1 MARFFIDNPVLA
13 WVFAIFI
20 TIAGLLSLPQLPV
33 AQYPDVAPPQVTIST
48 RFAGAS
54 PEDLYR
60 QVTQP
65 IEEELNGIAGLLY
78 FESTSDTTGSVT
90 ITVTFASGT
99 PISQA
104 VVDTQNRLRRVESS
118 LPPQVQQE
126 GLLVE
131 EAGSSYLLFVSLSA
145 APETGLDTVALA
157 DFATRNLM
165 NEIRRVPGVGKAQL
179 FSAER
184 AMRVWIDPARLVGLD
199 LSVTDITAAIAEQ
212 NAQVSAGSVG
222 TDPAPAGQQVQA
234 TLLVTGQLRTPE
246 EFGRIVLRARD
257 DGALVRLSDVARI
270 EIDAE
275 YYSFRSYLN
284 GQEAAQIGVQLSP
297 TGNALET
304 AEGVR
309 ALLDRLSETFPEGV
323 SHSIPYDTTPF
334 VSASI
339 EKVLHTLLEAVA
351 LVFVVMLIFLQSF
364 RYTLIPMLVVPIA
377 LAGTLA
383 VMLFAGFSINVL
395 TMFAM
400 ILAIGILV
408 DDAIVVVENVER
420 IMSEEGL
427 SPKAAAKK
435 AMDQISGA
443 IVGITLAL
451 MAVFVP
457 LAFFPGSV
465 GIIYQQFSLT
475 MVVSIAFSAFLALSL
490 TPALCASFLKPVEKG
505 HGHAKSGPAGWFNR
519 NFDRASRG
527 YSGLV
532 SGLVRRAGR
541 MMLIYL
547 ALVAGLGWAYLRL
560 PPAFLPQE
568 DQGYLIASLQG
579 PPEAT
584 SFRMREVT
592 KQAEGFA
599 LGSPGVADMVTIQG
613 FSFSGQGPNAAIS
626 FVTLEDWSE
635 RESPDLAAGA
645 MAGRLSGQLFSIRDA
660 FAFAISPPPIAGLGT
675 GAGFAFRLQDR
686 AGQGNAALQE
696 AAGQIMAAGAES
708 PVLGQMYIE
717 GLEPGP
723 QLNLRVDRE
732 KANAFGVTFG
742 EINRTISVAL
752 GSGYVNDFP
761 NDGKMQSVIVQAEPA
776 ARASLAEVMKL
787 NVRNVQGGMVP
798 LSSFASAEWG
808 YGPAQIVGYNGYPAI
823 RINGEAAPGH
833 SSGEALAEMERI
845 AAGLPA
851 GFAYEWTG
859 QSLQEVESGSQA
871 PILIGLSVLFVFLCL
886 AGLYGSW
893 SIPFAVMLIVPM
905 GAIGA
910 VAAASWAGLA
920 NDVFF
925 TVGLITIV
933 GLSAKNA
940 ILIVEVAKDLMEQ
953 GQGLIEATAEACRL
967 RFRPILMTSLAFTMG
982 VVPMAVATG
991 PSAASQ
997 NAIGINVVG
1006 GMISATVLGVLFA
1019 PVFFVFVMRLAG
1031 ARRRPAEPAAAEPE
1045 SKPPTDPRRFR
1056 TPLDDLHR
1064 TGNCAAAPKLR
1075 KPLTWP
1081 NSMK

>member
-13 WVFAIFI
+13 WVIAIFI
-20 TIAGLLSLPQLPV
+20 TLAGALSLPSLPV

-54 PEDLYR
+54 PEDLYQ
-60 QVTQP
+60 QVTRP
-65 IEEELNGIAGLLY
+65 IEEELNGIPNLLY
-78 FESTSDTTGSVT
+78 FESTSEATGAVT
-90 ITVTFASGT
+90 ITVTFASGSSV
-99 PISQA
+99 SQA
-104 VVDTQNRLRRVESS
+104 VVETQNRLRRVESS

-131 EAGSSYLLFVSLSA
+131 EAGSSYLMFVSLA
-145 APETGLDTVALA
+145 GAPGSGYDSVGLA
-157 DFATRNLM
+157 DYATRFVL
-165 NEIRRVPGVGKAQL
+165 NEIRRVEGVGKAQL

-184 AMRVWIDPARLVGLD
+184 AMRVWIDPAKLVGLD
-199 LSVTDITAAIAEQ
+199 LSVTDITAAISEQ

-222 TDPAPAGQQVQA
+222 VDPAPEGQQTQA
-234 TLLVTGQLRTPE
+234 TLLVTGQLRTPA
-246 EFGRIVLRARD
+246 EFGQIVLRAGE
-257 DGALVRLSDVARI
+257 DGSIVRLSDVARI
-270 EIDAE
+270 EMDAE
-275 YYSFRSYLN
+275 FYSFKAYLN
-284 GQEAAQIGVQLSP
+284 GEEAAQIGIQLSP
-297 TGNALET
+297 TGNALDT

-309 ALLDRLSETFPEGV
+309 TLLDELSAGFPEGV
-323 SHSIPYDTTPF
+323 EASIPYDTTPF

-339 EKVLHTLLEAVA
+339 EKVVHTLLEAVA
-351 LVFVVMLIFLQSF
+351 LVFVVMLIFLQNL

-383 VMLFAGFSINVL
+383 VMLAAGFSINVL

-427 SPKAAAKK
+427 SPREASKK
-435 AMDQISGA
+435 AMGQISGA

-451 MAVFVP
+451 MAVFIP

-475 MVVSIAFSAFLALSL
+475 MVVSIFFSAFLALSL
-490 TPALCASFLKPVEKG
+490 TPALCATFLKPIPKG
-505 HGHAKSGPAGWFNR
+505 HGHARKGPAGWFNR
-519 NFDRASRG
+519 NFDRASKG
-527 YSGLV
+527 YAGGVRGLV
-532 SGLVRRAGR
+532 KRSGR
-541 MMLIYL
+541 MMVIYA
-547 ALVAGLGWAYLRL
+547 ALVAGLAYVYVQI
-560 PPAFLPQE
+560 PAAFLPQE
-568 DQGYLIASLQG
+568 DQGYLIASMQS

-592 KQAEGFA
+592 KQAEAFA
-599 LGSPGVADMVTIQG
+599 LGTEGVADVVTIQG
-613 FSFSGQGPNAAIS
+613 FSFSGQGPNSAVS
-626 FVTLEDWSE
+626 FVTLEDWAE
-635 RESPDLAAGA
+635 RESPELGAASLAGK
-645 MAGRLSGQLFSIRDA
+645 LSGMLFSIRDS
-660 FAFAISPPPIAGLGT
+660 FAFAISPPPIQGLGT
-675 GAGFAFRLQDR
+675 GSGFSFRLQDR
-686 AGQGNAALQE
+686 ANLGNAALQQ
-696 AAGQIMAAGAES
+696 AAGQIMGAGAES
-708 PVLGQMYIE
+708 PILGQMYIE
-717 GLEPGP
+717 GLQPGP
-723 QLNLRVDRE
+723 QLRLDVDRE

-761 NDGKMQSVIVQAEPA
+761 NDGKMQSVIVQAEA
-776 ARASLAEVMKL
+776 EARSSIEEVLKL

-808 YGPAQIVGYNGYPAI
+808 FGPSQIVGYNGYPSI
-823 RINGEAAPGH
+823 RINGEAAPGY
-833 SSGEALAEMERI
+833 SSGEALAEMQRI
-845 AAGLPA
+845 AAELPA
-851 GFAYEWTG
+851 GFGYQWTG
-859 QSLQEVESGSQA
+859 QSLQEIESGSQA

-893 SIPFAVMLIVPM
+893 SIPLAVMLIVPM

-910 VAAASWAGLA
+910 VAAVTLTGLS

-940 ILIVEVAKDLMEQ
+940 ILIVEVAKDLITE
-953 GQGLIEATAEACRL
+953 GKGLIDATVEACRL

-982 VVPMAVATG
+982 VIPMAIATG

-1006 GMISATVLGVLFA
+1006 GMISATVLGVIFA
-1019 PVFFVFVMRLAG
+1019 PVFFVFVMKLTGTHKRLG
-1031 ARRRPAEPAAAEPE
+1031 TPAQ
-1045 SKPPTDPRRFR
+1045 D
-1056 TPLDDLHR
+1056 
-1064 TGNCAAAPKLR
+1064 
-1075 KPLTWP
+1075 
-1081 NSMK
+1081 

>member
-13 WVFAIFI
+13 WVIAIFI
-20 TIAGLLSLPQLPV
+20 SIAGLLSLPMLPV

-48 RFAGAS
+48 RFAGSS
-54 PEDLYR
+54 PEDLYQ

-65 IEEELNGIAGLLY
+65 IEEELNGIPGMLY
-78 FESTSDTTGSVT
+78 YESTSEATGAVT

-99 PISQA
+99 NIAQA

-131 EAGSSYLLFVSLSA
+131 EASSAYLLYVSLSA
-145 APETGLDTVALA
+145 TEGSDLDLVALA
-157 DFATRNLM
+157 DFATRNVL

-179 FSAER
+179 FAAER
-184 AMRVWIDPARLVGLD
+184 AMRVWIDPAKLVGLD
-199 LSVTDITAAIAEQ
+199 LSVTDITAAITEQ
-212 NAQVSAGSVG
+212 NAQVAAGSVG
-222 TDPAPAGQQVQA
+222 VDPAPAGQQTQA
-234 TLLVTGQLRTPE
+234 TLLVTGQLRSPE
-246 EFGRIVLRARD
+246 EFGQIVLRARD

-270 EIDAE
+270 EVDAE
-275 YYSFRSYLN
+275 LYSFQSYLN
-284 GQEAAQIGVQLSP
+284 GQEAAQIGIQLSP
-297 TGNALET
+297 TGNALDT
-304 AEGVR
+304 AQGVKD
-309 ALLDRLSETFPEGV
+309 LLEELAPTFPAGV
-323 SHSIPYDTTPF
+323 EYAIPYDTTPF
-334 VSASI
+334 VAASI
-339 EKVLHTLLEAVA
+339 EKVVHTLMEAVA

-364 RYTLIPMLVVPIA
+364 RYTVIPMLVVPIA
-377 LAGTLA
+377 LAGTMA
-383 VMLFAGFSINVL
+383 VMLGAGFSINVL

-427 SPKAAAKK
+427 SPKEAAKK

-475 MVVSIAFSAFLALSL
+475 MVVSIFFSAFLALSL
-490 TPALCASFLKPVEKG
+490 TPALCATFLKPIPKG
-505 HGHAKSGPAGWFNR
+505 HGHAKRGPAGWFNR

-527 YSGLV
+527 YAGLV
-532 SGLVRRAGR
+532 GRLVRRSGR
-541 MMLIYL
+541 MMVIYA
-547 ALVAGLGWAYLRL
+547 ALVAGLAWFYVQIPA
-560 PPAFLPQE
+560 AFLPQE
-568 DQGYLIASLQG
+568 DQGYLIASMQS

-584 SFRMREVT
+584 SYRMREVT
-592 KQAEGFA
+592 KTAEDFA
-599 LGSPGVADMVTIQG
+599 LSTEGVKDIITIQG
-613 FSFSGQGPNAAIS
+613 FSFSGQGPNSAVS
-626 FVTLEDWSE
+626 FLTLEDWEE
-635 RESPDLAAGA
+635 RSTPDLSAGA
-645 MAGRLSGQLFSIRDA
+645 LAGKMSGMLFSIRDS
-660 FAFAISPPPIAGLGT
+660 FAFAISPPPIQGLGT
-675 GAGFAFRLQDR
+675 GSGFSFRLQDR
-686 AGQGNAALQE
+686 GNHGNAALQE
-696 AAGQIMAAGAES
+696 VAGQIMAGAAAS
-708 PVLGQMYIE
+708 PVLGQVYVE

-761 NDGKMQSVIVQAEPA
+761 SNGKMQSVIVQAEPY
-776 ARASLAEVMKL
+776 ARANIEEVMKL

-798 LSSFASAEWG
+798 LSSFASADWG
-808 YGPAQIVGYNGYPAI
+808 FGPTQIVGYNGYPSI
-823 RINGEAAPGH
+823 RINGEAAPGY
-833 SSGEALAEMERI
+833 SSGEALAEMERLV
-845 AAGLPA
+845 ADLPP
-851 GFAYEWTG
+851 GFTHQWTG
-859 QSLQEVESGSQA
+859 QSLQEIESGSQA

-905 GAIGA
+905 GAIGT
-910 VAAASWAGLA
+910 VAAVTLTGLA

-940 ILIVEVAKDLMEQ
+940 ILIVEVAKDLIME
-953 GQGLIEATAEACRL
+953 GRGLLDATIEACRL

-982 VVPMAVATG
+982 VVPMAIATG

-997 NAIGINVVG
+997 NAIGTNVVG

-1019 PVFFVFVMRLAG
+1019 PVFFVFVMKLTSTHKRL
-1031 ARRRPAEPAAAEPE
+1031 RRPAAGEET
-1045 SKPPTDPRRFR
+1045 SSVSQPT
-1056 TPLDDLHR
+1056 
-1064 TGNCAAAPKLR
+1064 
-1075 KPLTWP
+1075 
-1081 NSMK
+1081 

>member
-13 WVFAIFI
+13 WVIAIFI
-20 TIAGLLSLPQLPV
+20 TLAGALSLPSLPV

-54 PEDLYR
+54 PEDLYQ
-60 QVTQP
+60 QVTRP
-65 IEEELNGIAGLLY
+65 IEEELNGIPNLLY
-78 FESTSDTTGSVT
+78 FESTSEATGAVT
-90 ITVTFASGT
+90 ITVTFASGSSV
-99 PISQA
+99 SQA
-104 VVDTQNRLRRVESS
+104 VVETQNRLRRVESS

-131 EAGSSYLLFVSLSA
+131 EAGSSYLMFVSLA
-145 APETGLDTVALA
+145 GAPGSGYDSVGLA
-157 DFATRNLM
+157 DYATRFVL
-165 NEIRRVPGVGKAQL
+165 NEIRRVEGVGKAQL

-184 AMRVWIDPARLVGLD
+184 AMRVWIDPAKLVGLD
-199 LSVTDITAAIAEQ
+199 LSVTDITAAISEQ

-222 TDPAPAGQQVQA
+222 VDPAPEGQQTQA
-234 TLLVTGQLRTPE
+234 TLLVTGQLRTPA
-246 EFGRIVLRARD
+246 EFGQIVLRAGE
-257 DGALVRLSDVARI
+257 DGSIVRLSDVARI
-270 EIDAE
+270 EMDAE
-275 YYSFRSYLN
+275 FYSFKAYLN
-284 GQEAAQIGVQLSP
+284 GEDAAQIGIQLSP
-297 TGNALET
+297 TGNALDT

-309 ALLDRLSETFPEGV
+309 TLLDELSAGFPEGV
-323 SHSIPYDTTPF
+323 EASIPYDTTPF

-339 EKVLHTLLEAVA
+339 EKVVHTLLEAVA
-351 LVFVVMLIFLQSF
+351 LVFVVMLIFLQNL

-383 VMLFAGFSINVL
+383 VMLAAGFSINVL

-427 SPKAAAKK
+427 SPREASKK
-435 AMDQISGA
+435 AMGQISGA

-451 MAVFVP
+451 MAVFIP

-475 MVVSIAFSAFLALSL
+475 MVVSIFFSAFLALSL
-490 TPALCASFLKPVEKG
+490 TPALCATFLKPIPKD
-505 HGHAKSGPAGWFNR
+505 HGHARKGPAGWFNR
-519 NFDRASRG
+519 NFDRASKG
-527 YSGLV
+527 YAGGV
-532 SGLVRRAGR
+532 RGLVRRSGR
-541 MMLIYL
+541 MMVIYA
-547 ALVAGLGWAYLRL
+547 ALVTGLAYFYVQI
-560 PPAFLPQE
+560 PAAFLPQE
-568 DQGYLIASLQG
+568 DQGYLIASMQS

-592 KQAEGFA
+592 KQAEAFA
-599 LGSPGVADMVTIQG
+599 LGTEGVADVVTIQG
-613 FSFSGQGPNAAIS
+613 FSFSGQGPNSAVS
-626 FVTLEDWSE
+626 FVTLEDWAE
-635 RESPDLAAGA
+635 RESPELGAASLAGK
-645 MAGRLSGQLFSIRDA
+645 LSGMLFSIRDS
-660 FAFAISPPPIAGLGT
+660 FAFAISPPPIQGLGT
-675 GAGFAFRLQDR
+675 GSGFSFRLQDR
-686 AGQGNAALQE
+686 ANLGNAALQQ
-696 AAGQIMAAGAES
+696 AAGQIMGAGGES
-708 PVLGQMYIE
+708 PILGQMYIE
-717 GLEPGP
+717 GLQPGP
-723 QLNLRVDRE
+723 QLRLDVDRE

-761 NDGKMQSVIVQAEPA
+761 NNGKMQSVIVQAEA
-776 ARASLAEVMKL
+776 EARSSIEEVLKL

-808 YGPAQIVGYNGYPAI
+808 FGPSQIVGYNGYPSI
-823 RINGEAAPGH
+823 RINGEAAPGY
-833 SSGEALAEMERI
+833 SSGEALAEMQRI
-845 AAGLPA
+845 AADLPP
-851 GFAYEWTG
+851 GFGYQWTG
-859 QSLQEVESGSQA
+859 QSLQEIESGSQA

-893 SIPFAVMLIVPM
+893 SIPLAVMLIVPM

-910 VAAASWAGLA
+910 VAAVTLTGLS

-940 ILIVEVAKDLMEQ
+940 ILIVEVAKDLITE
-953 GQGLIEATAEACRL
+953 GKGLIDATVEACRL

-982 VVPMAVATG
+982 VIPMAIATG

-1006 GMISATVLGVLFA
+1006 GMISATVLGVIFA
-1019 PVFFVFVMRLAG
+1019 PVFFVFVMKLTGTHKRLG
-1031 ARRRPAEPAAAEPE
+1031 
-1045 SKPPTDPRRFR
+1045 
-1056 TPLDDLHR
+1056 TPVQD
-1064 TGNCAAAPKLR
+1064 
-1075 KPLTWP
+1075 
-1081 NSMK
+1081 

>member
-13 WVFAIFI
+13 WVIAIFI
-20 TIAGLLSLPQLPV
+20 TLAGALSLPSLPV

-54 PEDLYR
+54 PEDLYQ
-60 QVTQP
+60 QVTRP
-65 IEEELNGIAGLLY
+65 IEEELNGIPNLLY
-78 FESTSDTTGSVT
+78 FESTSEATGAVT
-90 ITVTFASGT
+90 ITVTFASGSSV
-99 PISQA
+99 SQA
-104 VVDTQNRLRRVESS
+104 VVETQNRLRRVESS

-131 EAGSSYLLFVSLSA
+131 EAGSSYLMFVSLA
-145 APETGLDTVALA
+145 GAPGSGYDSVGLA
-157 DFATRNLM
+157 DYATRFVL
-165 NEIRRVPGVGKAQL
+165 NEIRRVEGVGKAQL

-184 AMRVWIDPARLVGLD
+184 AMRVWIDPAKLVGLD
-199 LSVTDITAAIAEQ
+199 LSVTDITAAISEQ

-222 TDPAPAGQQVQA
+222 VDPAPEGQQTQA
-234 TLLVTGQLRTPE
+234 TLLVTGQLRTPS
-246 EFGRIVLRARD
+246 EFGQIVLRAGE
-257 DGALVRLSDVARI
+257 DGSIVRLSDVARI
-270 EIDAE
+270 EMDAE
-275 YYSFRSYLN
+275 FYSFKAYLN
-284 GQEAAQIGVQLSP
+284 GEEAAQIGIQLSP
-297 TGNALET
+297 TGNALDT

-309 ALLDRLSETFPEGV
+309 TLLDELSAGFPEGV
-323 SHSIPYDTTPF
+323 EASIPYDTTPF

-339 EKVLHTLLEAVA
+339 EKVVHTLLEAVA
-351 LVFVVMLIFLQSF
+351 LVFVVMLIFLQNL

-383 VMLFAGFSINVL
+383 VMLAAGFSINVL

-427 SPKAAAKK
+427 SPREASKK
-435 AMDQISGA
+435 AMGQISGA

-451 MAVFVP
+451 MAVFIP

-475 MVVSIAFSAFLALSL
+475 RVVSIFFSAFLALSL
-490 TPALCASFLKPVEKG
+490 TPALCATFLKPIPKG
-505 HGHAKSGPAGWFNR
+505 HGHARKGPAGWFNR
-519 NFDRASRG
+519 NFDRASKG
-527 YSGLV
+527 YAGGV
-532 SGLVRRAGR
+532 RGLVRRSGR
-541 MMLIYL
+541 MMVIYA
-547 ALVAGLGWAYLRL
+547 ALVTGLAYVYVQI
-560 PPAFLPQE
+560 PAAFLPQE
-568 DQGYLIASLQG
+568 DQGYLIASMQS

-592 KQAEGFA
+592 KQAEAFA
-599 LGSPGVADMVTIQG
+599 LGTEGVADVVTIQG
-613 FSFSGQGPNAAIS
+613 FSFSGQGPNSAVS
-626 FVTLEDWSE
+626 FVTLEDWAE
-635 RESPDLAAGA
+635 RESPELGAASLAGK
-645 MAGRLSGQLFSIRDA
+645 LSGMLFSIRDS
-660 FAFAISPPPIAGLGT
+660 FAFAISPPPIQGLGT
-675 GAGFAFRLQDR
+675 GSGFSFRLQDR
-686 AGQGNAALQE
+686 ANLGNAALQQ
-696 AAGQIMAAGAES
+696 AAGQIMGAGGES
-708 PVLGQMYIE
+708 PILGQMYIE
-717 GLEPGP
+717 GLQPGP
-723 QLNLRVDRE
+723 QLRLDVDRE

-761 NDGKMQSVIVQAEPA
+761 NDGKMQSVIVQAEA
-776 ARASLAEVMKL
+776 EARSSIEEVLKL

-808 YGPAQIVGYNGYPAI
+808 FGPSQIVGYNGYPSI

-833 SSGEALAEMERI
+833 SSGEALAEMQRI
-845 AAGLPA
+845 AADLPP
-851 GFAYEWTG
+851 GFGYQWTG
-859 QSLQEVESGSQA
+859 QSLQEIESGSQA

-893 SIPFAVMLIVPM
+893 SIPLAVMLIVPM

-910 VAAASWAGLA
+910 VAAVTVTGLS

-940 ILIVEVAKDLMEQ
+940 ILIVEVAKDLITE
-953 GQGLIEATAEACRL
+953 GKGLIDATVEACRL

-982 VVPMAVATG
+982 VIPMAIATG

-1006 GMISATVLGVLFA
+1006 GMISATVLGVIFA
-1019 PVFFVFVMRLAG
+1019 PVFFVFVMKLTGTHKRLG
-1031 ARRRPAEPAAAEPE
+1031 TPAQ
-1045 SKPPTDPRRFR
+1045 D
-1056 TPLDDLHR
+1056 
-1064 TGNCAAAPKLR
+1064 
-1075 KPLTWP
+1075 
-1081 NSMK
+1081 

>member
-13 WVFAIFI
+13 WVIAIFI
-20 TIAGLLSLPQLPV
+20 TLAGALSLPSLPV

-54 PEDLYR
+54 PEDLYQ
-60 QVTQP
+60 QVTRP
-65 IEEELNGIAGLLY
+65 IEEELNGIPNLLY
-78 FESTSDTTGSVT
+78 FESTSEATGAVT
-90 ITVTFASGT
+90 ITVTFASGSSV
-99 PISQA
+99 SQA
-104 VVDTQNRLRRVESS
+104 VVETQNRLRRVESS

-131 EAGSSYLLFVSLSA
+131 EAGSSYLMFVSLA
-145 APETGLDTVALA
+145 GAPGSGYDSVGLA
-157 DFATRNLM
+157 DYATRFVL
-165 NEIRRVPGVGKAQL
+165 NEIRRVEGVGKAQL

-184 AMRVWIDPARLVGLD
+184 AMRVWIDPAKLVGLD
-199 LSVTDITAAIAEQ
+199 LSVTDITAAISEQ

-222 TDPAPAGQQVQA
+222 VDPAPEGQQTQA
-234 TLLVTGQLRTPE
+234 TLLVTGQLRTPA
-246 EFGRIVLRARD
+246 EFGQIVLRAGE
-257 DGALVRLSDVARI
+257 DGSIVRLSDVARI
-270 EIDAE
+270 EMDAE
-275 YYSFRSYLN
+275 FYSFKAYLN
-284 GQEAAQIGVQLSP
+284 GEEAAQIGIQLSP
-297 TGNALET
+297 TGNALDT

-309 ALLDRLSETFPEGV
+309 TLLDELSAGFPEGV
-323 SHSIPYDTTPF
+323 EASIPYDTTPF

-339 EKVLHTLLEAVA
+339 EKVVHTLLEAVA
-351 LVFVVMLIFLQSF
+351 LVFVVMLIFLQNL

-383 VMLFAGFSINVL
+383 VMLAAGFSINVL

-427 SPKAAAKK
+427 SPREASKK
-435 AMDQISGA
+435 AMGQISGA

-451 MAVFVP
+451 MAVFIP

-475 MVVSIAFSAFLALSL
+475 MVVSIFFSAFLALSL
-490 TPALCASFLKPVEKG
+490 TPALCATFLKPIPKG
-505 HGHAKSGPAGWFNR
+505 HGHARKGPAGWFNR
-519 NFDRASRG
+519 NFDRASKG
-527 YSGLV
+527 YAGGV
-532 SGLVRRAGR
+532 RGLVRRSGR
-541 MMLIYL
+541 MMVIYA
-547 ALVAGLGWAYLRL
+547 ALVAGLAYVYVQI
-560 PPAFLPQE
+560 PAAFLPQE
-568 DQGYLIASLQG
+568 DQGYLIASMQS

-592 KQAEGFA
+592 KQAEAFA
-599 LGSPGVADMVTIQG
+599 LGTEGVADVVTIQG
-613 FSFSGQGPNAAIS
+613 FSFSGQGPNSAVS
-626 FVTLEDWSE
+626 FVTLEDWAE
-635 RESPDLAAGA
+635 RESPELGAASLAGK
-645 MAGRLSGQLFSIRDA
+645 LSGMLFSIRDS
-660 FAFAISPPPIAGLGT
+660 FAFAITPPPIQGLGT
-675 GAGFAFRLQDR
+675 GSGFSFRLQDR
-686 AGQGNAALQE
+686 ANLGNAALQQ
-696 AAGQIMAAGAES
+696 AAGQIMGAGAES
-708 PVLGQMYIE
+708 PILGQMYIE
-717 GLEPGP
+717 GLQPGP
-723 QLNLRVDRE
+723 QLRLDVDRE

-761 NDGKMQSVIVQAEPA
+761 NDGKMQSVIVQAEA
-776 ARASLAEVMKL
+776 EARSSIEEVLKL

-808 YGPAQIVGYNGYPAI
+808 FGPSQIVGYNGYPSI
-823 RINGEAAPGH
+823 RINGEAAPGY
-833 SSGEALAEMERI
+833 SSGEALAEMQRI
-845 AAGLPA
+845 AAELPA
-851 GFAYEWTG
+851 GFGYQWTG
-859 QSLQEVESGSQA
+859 QSLQEIESGSQA

-893 SIPFAVMLIVPM
+893 SIPLAVMLIVPM

-910 VAAASWAGLA
+910 VAAVTLTGLS

-940 ILIVEVAKDLMEQ
+940 ILIVEVAKDLITE
-953 GQGLIEATAEACRL
+953 GKGLIDATVEACRL

-982 VVPMAVATG
+982 VIPMAIATG

-1006 GMISATVLGVLFA
+1006 GMISATVLGVIFA
-1019 PVFFVFVMRLAG
+1019 PVFFVFVMKLTGTHKRLG
-1031 ARRRPAEPAAAEPE
+1031 TPAQ
-1045 SKPPTDPRRFR
+1045 D
-1056 TPLDDLHR
+1056 
-1064 TGNCAAAPKLR
+1064 
-1075 KPLTWP
+1075 
-1081 NSMK
+1081 

>member
-13 WVFAIFI
+13 WVIAIFI
-20 TIAGLLSLPQLPV
+20 TLAGALSLPSLPV

-54 PEDLYR
+54 PEDLYQ
-60 QVTQP
+60 QVTRP
-65 IEEELNGIAGLLY
+65 IEEELNGIPNLLY
-78 FESTSDTTGSVT
+78 FESTSEATGAVT
-90 ITVTFASGT
+90 ITVTFASGSSV
-99 PISQA
+99 SQA
-104 VVDTQNRLRRVESS
+104 VVETQNRLRRVESS

-131 EAGSSYLLFVSLSA
+131 EAGSSYLMFVSLA
-145 APETGLDTVALA
+145 GAPGSGYDSVGLA
-157 DFATRNLM
+157 DYATRFVL
-165 NEIRRVPGVGKAQL
+165 NEIRRVEGVGKAQL

-184 AMRVWIDPARLVGLD
+184 AMRVWIDPAKLVGLD
-199 LSVTDITAAIAEQ
+199 LSVTDITAAISEQ

-222 TDPAPAGQQVQA
+222 VDPAPEGQQTQA
-234 TLLVTGQLRTPE
+234 TLLVTGQLRTPA
-246 EFGRIVLRARD
+246 EFGQIVLRAGE
-257 DGALVRLSDVARI
+257 DGSIVRLSDVARI
-270 EIDAE
+270 EMDAE
-275 YYSFRSYLN
+275 FYSFKAYLN
-284 GQEAAQIGVQLSP
+284 GEEAAQIGIQLSP
-297 TGNALET
+297 TGNALDT

-309 ALLDRLSETFPEGV
+309 TLLDELSAGFPEGV
-323 SHSIPYDTTPF
+323 EASIPYDTTPF

-339 EKVLHTLLEAVA
+339 EKVVHTLLEAVA
-351 LVFVVMLIFLQSF
+351 LVFVVMLIFLQNL

-383 VMLFAGFSINVL
+383 VMLAAGFSINVL

-427 SPKAAAKK
+427 SPREASKK
-435 AMDQISGA
+435 AMGQISGA

-451 MAVFVP
+451 MAVFIP

-475 MVVSIAFSAFLALSL
+475 MVVSIFFSAFLALSL
-490 TPALCASFLKPVEKG
+490 TPALCATFLKPIPKG
-505 HGHAKSGPAGWFNR
+505 HGHARKGPAGWFNR
-519 NFDRASRG
+519 NFDRASKG
-527 YSGLV
+527 YAGGV
-532 SGLVRRAGR
+532 RGLVRRSGR
-541 MMLIYL
+541 MMVIYA
-547 ALVAGLGWAYLRL
+547 ALVAGLAYVYVQI
-560 PPAFLPQE
+560 PAAFLPQE
-568 DQGYLIASLQG
+568 DQGYLIASMQS

-592 KQAEGFA
+592 KQAEAFA
-599 LGSPGVADMVTIQG
+599 LGTEGVADVVTIQG
-613 FSFSGQGPNAAIS
+613 FSFSGQGPNSAVS
-626 FVTLEDWSE
+626 FVTLEDWAE
-635 RESPDLAAGA
+635 RESPELGAASLAGK
-645 MAGRLSGQLFSIRDA
+645 LSGMLFSIRDS
-660 FAFAISPPPIAGLGT
+660 FAFAISPPPIQGLGT
-675 GAGFAFRLQDR
+675 GSGFSFRLQDR
-686 AGQGNAALQE
+686 ANLGNAALQQ
-696 AAGQIMAAGAES
+696 AAGQIMGAGAES
-708 PVLGQMYIE
+708 PILGQMYIE
-717 GLEPGP
+717 GLQPGP
-723 QLNLRVDRE
+723 QLRLDVDRE

-761 NDGKMQSVIVQAEPA
+761 NDGKMQSVIVQAEA
-776 ARASLAEVMKL
+776 EARSSIEEVLKL

-808 YGPAQIVGYNGYPAI
+808 FGPSQIVGYNGYPSI
-823 RINGEAAPGH
+823 RINGEAAPGY
-833 SSGEALAEMERI
+833 SSGEALAEMQRI
-845 AAGLPA
+845 AAELPA
-851 GFAYEWTG
+851 GFGYQWTG
-859 QSLQEVESGSQA
+859 QSLQEIESGSQA

-893 SIPFAVMLIVPM
+893 SIPLAVMLIVPM

-910 VAAASWAGLA
+910 VAAVTLTGLS

-940 ILIVEVAKDLMEQ
+940 ILIVEVAKDLITE
-953 GQGLIEATAEACRL
+953 GKGLIDATVEACRL

-982 VVPMAVATG
+982 VIPMAIATG

-1006 GMISATVLGVLFA
+1006 GMISATVLGVIFA
-1019 PVFFVFVMRLAG
+1019 PVFFVFVMKLTGTHKRLG
-1031 ARRRPAEPAAAEPE
+1031 TPAQ
-1045 SKPPTDPRRFR
+1045 D
-1056 TPLDDLHR
+1056 
-1064 TGNCAAAPKLR
+1064 
-1075 KPLTWP
+1075 
-1081 NSMK
+1081 

>member
-13 WVFAIFI
+13 WVIAIFI
-20 TIAGLLSLPQLPV
+20 TLAGALSLPSLPV

-54 PEDLYR
+54 PEDLYQ
-60 QVTQP
+60 QVTRP
-65 IEEELNGIAGLLY
+65 IEEELNGIPNLLY
-78 FESTSDTTGSVT
+78 FESTSEATGAVT
-90 ITVTFASGT
+90 ITVTFASGSSV
-99 PISQA
+99 SQA
-104 VVDTQNRLRRVESS
+104 VVETQNRLRRVESS

-131 EAGSSYLLFVSLSA
+131 EAGSSYLMFVSLA
-145 APETGLDTVALA
+145 GAPGSGYDSVGLA
-157 DFATRNLM
+157 DYATRFVL
-165 NEIRRVPGVGKAQL
+165 NEIRRVEGVGKAQL

-184 AMRVWIDPARLVGLD
+184 AMRVWIDPAKLVGLD
-199 LSVTDITAAIAEQ
+199 LSVTDITAAISEQ

-222 TDPAPAGQQVQA
+222 VDPAPEGQQTQA
-234 TLLVTGQLRTPE
+234 TLLVTGQLRTPS
-246 EFGRIVLRARD
+246 EFGQIVLRAGE
-257 DGALVRLSDVARI
+257 DGSIVRLSDVARI
-270 EIDAE
+270 EMDAE
-275 YYSFRSYLN
+275 FYSFKAYLN
-284 GQEAAQIGVQLSP
+284 GEEAAQIGIQLSP
-297 TGNALET
+297 TGNALDT

-309 ALLDRLSETFPEGV
+309 TLLDELSAGFPEGV
-323 SHSIPYDTTPF
+323 EASIPYDTTPF

-339 EKVLHTLLEAVA
+339 EKVVHTLLEAVA
-351 LVFVVMLIFLQSF
+351 LVFVVMLIFLQNL

-383 VMLFAGFSINVL
+383 VMLAAGFSINVL

-427 SPKAAAKK
+427 SPREASKK
-435 AMDQISGA
+435 AMGQISGA

-451 MAVFVP
+451 MAVFIP

-475 MVVSIAFSAFLALSL
+475 MVVSIFFSAFLALSL
-490 TPALCASFLKPVEKG
+490 TPALCATFLKPIPKG
-505 HGHAKSGPAGWFNR
+505 HGHARKGPAGWFNR
-519 NFDRASRG
+519 NFDRASKG
-527 YSGLV
+527 YAGGV
-532 SGLVRRAGR
+532 RGLVRRSGR
-541 MMLIYL
+541 MMVIYA
-547 ALVAGLGWAYLRL
+547 ALVTGLAYVYVQI
-560 PPAFLPQE
+560 PAAFLPQE
-568 DQGYLIASLQG
+568 DQGYLIASMQS

-592 KQAEGFA
+592 KQAEAFA
-599 LGSPGVADMVTIQG
+599 LGTEGVADVVTIQG
-613 FSFSGQGPNAAIS
+613 FSFSGQGPNSAVS
-626 FVTLEDWSE
+626 FVTLEDWAE
-635 RESPDLAAGA
+635 RESPELGAASLAGK
-645 MAGRLSGQLFSIRDA
+645 LSGMLFSIRDS
-660 FAFAISPPPIAGLGT
+660 FAFAISPPPIQGLGT
-675 GAGFAFRLQDR
+675 GSGFSFRLQDR
-686 AGQGNAALQE
+686 ANLGNAALQQ
-696 AAGQIMAAGAES
+696 AAGQIMGAGGES
-708 PVLGQMYIE
+708 PILGQMYIE
-717 GLEPGP
+717 GLQPGP
-723 QLNLRVDRE
+723 QLRLDVDRE

-761 NDGKMQSVIVQAEPA
+761 NDGKMQSVIVQAEA
-776 ARASLAEVMKL
+776 EARSSIEEVLKL

-808 YGPAQIVGYNGYPAI
+808 FGPSQIVGYNGYPSI

-833 SSGEALAEMERI
+833 SSGEALAEMQRI
-845 AAGLPA
+845 AADLPP
-851 GFAYEWTG
+851 GFGYQWTG
-859 QSLQEVESGSQA
+859 QSLQEIESGSQA

-886 AGLYGSW
+886 AGLYGRW
-893 SIPFAVMLIVPM
+893 SIPLAVMLIVPM

-910 VAAASWAGLA
+910 VAAVTVTGLS

-940 ILIVEVAKDLMEQ
+940 ILIVEVAKDLITE
-953 GQGLIEATAEACRL
+953 GKGLIDATVEACRL

-982 VVPMAVATG
+982 VIPMAIATG

-1006 GMISATVLGVLFA
+1006 GMISATVLGVIFA
-1019 PVFFVFVMRLAG
+1019 PVFFVFVMKLTGTHKRLG
-1031 ARRRPAEPAAAEPE
+1031 TPAQ
-1045 SKPPTDPRRFR
+1045 D
-1056 TPLDDLHR
+1056 
-1064 TGNCAAAPKLR
+1064 
-1075 KPLTWP
+1075 
-1081 NSMK
+1081 

>member
-13 WVFAIFI
+13 WVIAIFI
-20 TIAGLLSLPQLPV
+20 TLAGALSLPSLPV

-54 PEDLYR
+54 PEDLYQ
-60 QVTQP
+60 QVTRP
-65 IEEELNGIAGLLY
+65 IEEELNGIPNLLY
-78 FESTSDTTGSVT
+78 FESTSEATGAVT
-90 ITVTFASGT
+90 ITVTFASGSSV
-99 PISQA
+99 SQA
-104 VVDTQNRLRRVESS
+104 VVETQNRLRRVESS

-131 EAGSSYLLFVSLSA
+131 EAGSSYLMFVSLA
-145 APETGLDTVALA
+145 GAPGSGYDSVGLA
-157 DFATRNLM
+157 DYATRFVL
-165 NEIRRVPGVGKAQL
+165 NEIRRVEGVGKAQL

-184 AMRVWIDPARLVGLD
+184 AMRVWIDPAKLVGLD
-199 LSVTDITAAIAEQ
+199 LSVTDITAAISEQ

-222 TDPAPAGQQVQA
+222 VDPAPEGQQTQA
-234 TLLVTGQLRTPE
+234 TLLVTGQLRTPA
-246 EFGRIVLRARD
+246 EFGQIVLRAGE
-257 DGALVRLSDVARI
+257 DGSIVRLSDVARI
-270 EIDAE
+270 EMDAE
-275 YYSFRSYLN
+275 FYSFKAYLN
-284 GQEAAQIGVQLSP
+284 GEEAAQIGIQLSP
-297 TGNALET
+297 TGNALDT

-309 ALLDRLSETFPEGV
+309 TLLDELSAGFPEGV
-323 SHSIPYDTTPF
+323 EASIPYDTTPF

-339 EKVLHTLLEAVA
+339 EKVVHTLLEAVA
-351 LVFVVMLIFLQSF
+351 LVFVVMLIFLQNL

-383 VMLFAGFSINVL
+383 VMLAAGFSINVL

-427 SPKAAAKK
+427 SPREASKK
-435 AMDQISGA
+435 AMGQISGA

-451 MAVFVP
+451 MAVFIP

-475 MVVSIAFSAFLALSL
+475 MVVSIFFSAFLALSL
-490 TPALCASFLKPVEKG
+490 TPALCATFLKPIPKG
-505 HGHAKSGPAGWFNR
+505 QGHARKGPAGWFNR
-519 NFDRASRG
+519 NFDRASKG
-527 YSGLV
+527 YAGGV
-532 SGLVRRAGR
+532 RGLVRRSGR
-541 MMLIYL
+541 MMVIYA
-547 ALVAGLGWAYLRL
+547 ALVAGLGYVYVQIPA
-560 PPAFLPQE
+560 AFLPQE
-568 DQGYLIASLQG
+568 DQGYLIASMQS

-592 KQAEGFA
+592 KQAEAFA
-599 LGSPGVADMVTIQG
+599 LGTEGVADVVTIQG
-613 FSFSGQGPNAAIS
+613 FSFSGQGPNSAVS
-626 FVTLEDWSE
+626 FVTLEDWAE
-635 RESPDLAAGA
+635 RESPELGAASLAGK
-645 MAGRLSGQLFSIRDA
+645 LSGMLFSIRDS
-660 FAFAISPPPIAGLGT
+660 FAFAISPPPIQGLGT
-675 GAGFAFRLQDR
+675 GSGFSFRLQDR
-686 AGQGNAALQE
+686 ANLGNAALQQ
-696 AAGQIMAAGAES
+696 AAGQIMGAGAES
-708 PVLGQMYIE
+708 PILGQMYIE
-717 GLEPGP
+717 GLQPGP
-723 QLNLRVDRE
+723 QLRLDVDRE

-761 NDGKMQSVIVQAEPA
+761 NDGKMQSVIVQAEA
-776 ARASLAEVMKL
+776 EARSSIEEVLKL

-808 YGPAQIVGYNGYPAI
+808 FGPSQIVGYNGYPSI
-823 RINGEAAPGH
+823 RINGEAAPGY
-833 SSGEALAEMERI
+833 SSGEALAEMQRI
-845 AAGLPA
+845 AAELPP
-851 GFAYEWTG
+851 GFGYQWTG
-859 QSLQEVESGSQA
+859 QSLQEIESGSQA

-910 VAAASWAGLA
+910 VAAVTLTGLS

-940 ILIVEVAKDLMEQ
+940 ILIVEVAKDLITE
-953 GQGLIEATAEACRL
+953 GKGLIDATVEACRL

-982 VVPMAVATG
+982 VIPMAIATG

-1006 GMISATVLGVLFA
+1006 GMISATVLGVIFA
-1019 PVFFVFVMRLAG
+1019 PVFFVFVMKLTGTHKRLG
-1031 ARRRPAEPAAAEPE
+1031 TPAQ
-1045 SKPPTDPRRFR
+1045 D
-1056 TPLDDLHR
+1056 
-1064 TGNCAAAPKLR
+1064 
-1075 KPLTWP
+1075 
-1081 NSMK
+1081 